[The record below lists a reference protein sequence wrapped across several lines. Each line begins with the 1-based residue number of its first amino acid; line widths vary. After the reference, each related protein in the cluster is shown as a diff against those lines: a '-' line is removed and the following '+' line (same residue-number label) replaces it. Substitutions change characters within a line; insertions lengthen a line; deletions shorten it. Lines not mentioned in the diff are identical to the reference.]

1 MTEAWH
7 IAVFYFYL
15 ACGDRNA
22 YNISY
27 PVPILTVHFILAP
40 NGMEDGDTNKPMR
53 HMCRTM
59 NITYYS

>member
-7 IAVFYFYL
+7 IAVFYLGHLTEKLL

-27 PVPILTVHFILAP
+27 PGPILTHSVHFILAQ
-40 NGMEDGDTNKPMR
+40 NGMEDGGTNKPMAWR
-53 HMCRTM
+53 
-59 NITYYS
+59 